1 VAGSPAVHGGIASAG
16 FLFVAVVAIAGVRAG
31 GLCIVLH
38 VWVSCPASPVPI
50 PVPVLA
56 RVGPCCDSFCFDP
69 MLEVLPYALLNFVS
83 QKFCVFLI
91 RFMGTALKSPQFAAR
106 IEAQP
111 GMCAALARRLTSVSS
126 KQPVI
131 CVSN

>member
-1 VAGSPAVHGGIASAG
+1 
-16 FLFVAVVAIAGVRAG
+16 
-31 GLCIVLH
+31 
-38 VWVSCPASPVPI
+38 
-50 PVPVLA
+50 
-56 RVGPCCDSFCFDP
+56 

-111 GMCAALARRLTSVSS
+111 GGGARVGMLAAIIHCTCTPLPTLLCRDCGVAREGVMAWVRMRLACARGASTGSWTPPPPTPPPCR
-126 KQPVI
+126 
-131 CVSN
+131 CVSGD

>member
-1 VAGSPAVHGGIASAG
+1 
-16 FLFVAVVAIAGVRAG
+16 
-31 GLCIVLH
+31 
-38 VWVSCPASPVPI
+38 
-50 PVPVLA
+50 
-56 RVGPCCDSFCFDP
+56 

-111 GMCAALARRLTSVSS
+111 GTCAARARRLTSVSCS
-126 KQPVI
+126 KQSVI